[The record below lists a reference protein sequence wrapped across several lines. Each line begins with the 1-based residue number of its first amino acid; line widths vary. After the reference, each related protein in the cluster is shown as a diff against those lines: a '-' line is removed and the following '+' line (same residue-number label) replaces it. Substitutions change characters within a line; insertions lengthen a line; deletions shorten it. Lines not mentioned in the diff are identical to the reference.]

1 MIDLYFSIYKLEMF
15 FQNLSKNDCIGNIF
29 PKLDFLKESIYT
41 DIGGGIMIQRPEYL
55 EELKRWKD
63 QDVIKVITGVR
74 RCGKSTLFGLFI
86 DYLKENN
93 ISEEQIIHVNLEDA
107 DYNFK
112 DYRELYDYINKQL
125 DSKKQY
131 YVFLD
136 EVQNVLGF
144 QKAVDS
150 LYIKKNVDVYI
161 TGSNAYLLSGELATL
176 LSGRYIE
183 IKMLPLSFKE
193 YRTAFHDKND
203 YQLFLDYMKNGGM
216 PGNINILQTHP
227 NDIDKYLDGIF
238 STIVYKDIM
247 ARNNISEKM
256 VLEGI
261 LKFIFDSI
269 GSPISTKRISDTL
282 TSKGMPISNH
292 TVENY
297 ITAFLESFLIYKAE
311 RFDVKGK
318 NLLVRD
324 YKYYVVDTGL
334 RSYLLGKKANSDMGH
349 ILENI
354 VYLELLRRGY
364 KVYVGKV
371 DDLEVDFVAE
381 NRDGLQYYQVAL
393 TVRDEKVLE
402 RELRSLQKTG
412 DHYPKIL
419 LTFDMDLE
427 ADYDGIKKINV
438 VDWLLENKE

>member
-1 MIDLYFSIYKLEMF
+1 MYVKREQY
-15 FQNLSKNDCIGNIF
+15 LSKIRRYYDSN
-29 PKLDFLKESIYT
+29 L
-41 DIGGGIMIQRPEYL
+41 
-55 EELKRWKD
+55 
-63 QDVIKVITGVR
+63 IKVLTGIR
-74 RCGKSTLFGLFI
+74 RCGKSTLFDLFI
-86 DYLKENN
+86 DYLKMSGVKSN
-93 ISEEQIIHVNLEDA
+93 QIIYINLEDA
-107 DYNFK
+107 DYDFK
-112 DYRELYDYINKQL
+112 NYKELYHFINEKIISE
-125 DSKKQY
+125 DNF

-136 EVQNVLGF
+136 EVQNVPGF
-144 QKAVDS
+144 QRAIDS

-193 YRTAFHDKND
+193 YVSAFDNNN
-203 YQLFLDYMKNGGM
+203 YQQLFLDYMRNGGM
-216 PGNINILQTHP
+216 PGNINILKSNV
-227 NDIDKYLDGIF
+227 NDLDKYLDGIF

-247 ARNNISEKM
+247 ARNNITDKLL
-256 VLEGI
+256 LESVI
-261 LKFIFDSI
+261 KYIFDSI
-269 GSPISTKRISDTL
+269 GSPISIKKISDTL
-282 TSKGMPISNH
+282 TSKGISTSNH

-297 ITAFLESFLIYKAE
+297 ITALLESFLIYKVE

-318 NLLVRD
+318 NLLARD
-324 YKYYVVDTGL
+324 YKYYVVDSGL
-334 RSYLLGKKANSDMGH
+334 RSYLLGKKADSDMGH

-381 NRDGLQYYQVAL
+381 NRDGLRYYQVAL

-412 DHYPKIL
+412 DHYPKTL
-419 LTFDMDLE
+419 LTLDMDLE
-427 ADYDGIKKINV
+427 TDYDGIRKVNV
-438 VDWLLENKE
+438 VDWLLSGE

>member
-1 MIDLYFSIYKLEMF
+1 MI
-15 FQNLSKNDCIGNIF
+15 NRN
-29 PKLDFLKESIYT
+29 
-41 DIGGGIMIQRPEYL
+41 EYL
-55 EELKRWKD
+55 EELIRWKD
-63 QDVIKVITGVR
+63 QDLIKVITGIR
-74 RCGKSTLFGLFI
+74 RCGKSTLFEIFI
-86 DYLKENN
+86 DYLKKEGIKSN
-93 ISEEQIIHVNLEDA
+93 QIIHINLEDA
-107 DYNFK
+107 EYDFK
-112 DYRELYDYINKQL
+112 DYKELYRYINEKITPEENF
-125 DSKKQY
+125 Y
-131 YVFLD
+131 IFLD
-136 EVQNVLGF
+136 EVQNVSEF

-161 TGSNAYLLSGELATL
+161 AGSNAYLLSGELATL

-193 YRTAFHDKND
+193 YITAFESQN
-203 YQLFLDYMKNGGM
+203 YQQLFLDYMRNGGM
-216 PGNINILQTHP
+216 PGNINILKNNV

-247 ARNNISEKM
+247 ARNNISDKIL
-256 VLEGI
+256 LESI
-261 LKFIFDSI
+261 IKYIFDCI

-282 TSKGMPISNH
+282 TSKGISTSNH

-297 ITAFLESFLIYKAE
+297 ITSFLECFLIYKAE

-318 NLLVRD
+318 NLLARD
-324 YKYYVVDTGL
+324 YKYYAVDSGL
-334 RSYLLGKKANSDMGH
+334 RSYLLGKKADSDMGH

-381 NRDGLQYYQVAL
+381 NRDGLKYYQVAL

-402 RELRSLQKTG
+402 RELKSLQKTG

-419 LTFDMDLE
+419 LTMDMDLE
-427 ADYDGIKKINV
+427 ADYDGITKINV
-438 VDWLLENKE
+438 VDWLLNKH

>member
-1 MIDLYFSIYKLEMF
+1 MIDRI
-15 FQNLSKNDCIGNIF
+15 
-29 PKLDFLKESIYT
+29 
-41 DIGGGIMIQRPEYL
+41 EYL

-63 QDVIKVITGVR
+63 KNLIKVITGIR
-74 RCGKSTLFGLFI
+74 RCGKSTLFEQFI
-86 DYLKENN
+86 NYLKNNNVEN
-93 ISEEQIIHVNLEDA
+93 EQIIYINLEDA
-107 DYNFK
+107 DYDFK
-112 DYRELYDYINKQL
+112 DYKELYSYINNQIN
-125 DSKKQY
+125 SKKKY
-131 YVFLD
+131 YIFLD
-136 EVQNVLGF
+136 EVQNVVNF

-150 LYIKKNVDVYI
+150 LYIKKNIDLYI

-193 YRTAFHDKND
+193 YVSAFEDKNY

-216 PGNINILQTHP
+216 PGNISILKSNP

-238 STIVYKDIM
+238 STVVYKDIIS
-247 ARNNISEKM
+247 RNNITDKM
-256 VLEGI
+256 LLESI

-269 GSPISTKRISDTL
+269 GSPISTKKISDTL
-282 TSKGMPISNH
+282 TSKGIPTSNH

-318 NLLVRD
+318 NLLARD

-334 RSYLLGKKANSDMGH
+334 RSYLLGKKSASDMGH

-354 VYLELLRRGY
+354 VYLELLRRDY

-371 DDLEVDFVAE
+371 DDLEIDFVAE
-381 NRDGLQYYQVAL
+381 NRDGLVYYQVAL
-393 TVRDEKVLE
+393 TVRDNDVLN
-402 RELRSLQKTG
+402 RELKSLQKTG
-412 DHYPKIL
+412 DYYPKIL
-419 LTFDMDLE
+419 LTLDMDLE
-427 ADYDGIKKINV
+427 SDYNGITKINI
-438 VDWLLENKE
+438 VDWLLK

>member
-1 MIDLYFSIYKLEMF
+1 MINRE
-15 FQNLSKNDCIGNIF
+15 
-29 PKLDFLKESIYT
+29 
-41 DIGGGIMIQRPEYL
+41 EYL
-55 EELKRWKD
+55 NELIRWKD
-63 QDVIKVITGVR
+63 KDLIKVVTGVR
-74 RCGKSTLFGLFI
+74 RCGKSTLFDLFI
-86 DYLKENN
+86 DYLKMSGVKSN
-93 ISEEQIIHVNLEDA
+93 QIIYINLEDA
-107 DYNFK
+107 DYDFK
-112 DYRELYDYINKQL
+112 NYKELYHFINEKIISE
-125 DSKKQY
+125 DNF

-136 EVQNVLGF
+136 EVQNVPGF
-144 QKAVDS
+144 QRAIDS

-193 YRTAFHDKND
+193 YVSAFDNNN
-203 YQLFLDYMKNGGM
+203 YQQLFLDYMRNGGM
-216 PGNINILQTHP
+216 PGNINILKSNI
-227 NDIDKYLDGIF
+227 NDLDKYLDGIF

-247 ARNNISEKM
+247 ARNNITDKLL
-256 VLEGI
+256 LESVI
-261 LKFIFDSI
+261 KYIFDSI
-269 GSPISTKRISDTL
+269 GSPISIKKISDTL
-282 TSKGMPISNH
+282 TSKGISTSNH

-297 ITAFLESFLIYKAE
+297 ITALLESFLIYKVE

-318 NLLVRD
+318 NLLARD
-324 YKYYVVDTGL
+324 YKYYVVDSGL
-334 RSYLLGKKANSDMGH
+334 RSYLLGKKADSDMGH

-381 NRDGLQYYQVAL
+381 NRDGLRYYQVAL

-412 DHYPKIL
+412 DHYPKTL
-419 LTFDMDLE
+419 LTLDMDLE
-427 ADYDGIKKINV
+427 TDYDGIRKVNV
-438 VDWLLENKE
+438 VDWLLSGE

>member
-1 MIDLYFSIYKLEMF
+1 MIERS
-15 FQNLSKNDCIGNIF
+15 
-29 PKLDFLKESIYT
+29 
-41 DIGGGIMIQRPEYL
+41 EYL
-55 EELKRWKD
+55 EQLKRFKD
-63 QDVIKVITGVR
+63 KDLIKVVTGIR
-74 RCGKSTLFGLFI
+74 RCGKSTLFELFI
-86 DYLKENN
+86 DYLKENGIKDN
-93 ISEEQIIHVNLEDA
+93 QIIKINLEDA
-107 DYNFK
+107 DYNFDSYK
-112 DYRELYDYINKQL
+112 ELYDYVNKQL

-131 YVFLD
+131 YIFLD
-136 EVQNVLGF
+136 EVQNVPKF

-193 YRTAFHDKND
+193 YLSAFNNSDKSR
-203 YQLFLDYMKNGGM
+203 YEYFLDYMKNGGM
-216 PGNINILQTHP
+216 PGNISILKDNPSDLDT
-227 NDIDKYLDGIF
+227 YLEGIF
-238 STIVYKDIM
+238 STIVYKDIIT
-247 ARNNISEKM
+247 RNNITDKM
-256 VLEGI
+256 LLESV

-269 GSPISTKRISDTL
+269 GSPISIKKISDTL
-282 TSKGMPISNH
+282 TSKGMSTSNH

-297 ITAFLESFLIYKAE
+297 ITAFVESFLIYKAE

-318 NLLVRD
+318 NLLARD
-324 YKYYVVDTGL
+324 YKYYVVDQGL

-381 NRDGLQYYQVAL
+381 NRDGLKYYQVSL
-393 TVRDEKVLE
+393 SVRDEKVLE
-402 RELRSLQKTG
+402 RELKSLQKTG
-412 DHYPKIL
+412 DHYPKYLITL
-419 LTFDMDLE
+419 DMDME
-427 ADYDGIKKINV
+427 ADYDGITKINI
-438 VDWLLENKE
+438 VDWLLNKE